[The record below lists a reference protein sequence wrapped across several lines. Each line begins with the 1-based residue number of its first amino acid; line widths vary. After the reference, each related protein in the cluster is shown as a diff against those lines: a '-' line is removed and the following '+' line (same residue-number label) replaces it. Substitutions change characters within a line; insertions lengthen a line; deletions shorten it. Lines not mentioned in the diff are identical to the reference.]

1 MKGHGS
7 FACYA
12 PWESDMVER
21 LKRIEAAAKALLADV
36 RHRYNMLPQAIS
48 IAMRALDEAIQS

>member
-1 MKGHGS
+1 
-7 FACYA
+7 
-12 PWESDMVER
+12 MVER

>member
-36 RHRYNMLPQAIS
+36 RHRYNMLPQGYFDCEY
-48 IAMRALDEAIQS
+48 MPGTR